1 LNDELEIE
9 LIQERSALPLSPGQW
24 NDLVRRNE
32 TNSIFQTFEWFDSWW
47 LTFGGQGRL
56 FFLAVRRRQEIIG
69 FATLMLRRNRLGLRQ
84 LELAGTGSADYQ
96 DFVLPIDKASAIRAI
111 GRFLSANRR
120 RWDRLYLVNIP
131 DTSSTLRL
139 LMASADDHRLAF
151 IEEARVRCP
160 TLIVADEEAAVKKL
174 ISKYSM
180 RRPHNW
186 FSRRGSLRFRH
197 VATLEEILAMLPR
210 FFDQHV
216 RRWRAAGKPSLFE
229 CPEQRKF
236 YTTLAGALYPSG
248 SLLFSVVEFNDEPI
262 AFHYGFDYSKS
273 VTWYKPS
280 FEIAHATR
288 SPGLLLTQQLI
299 EDTLNR
305 SRRELDFTIGDEPF
319 KSRFANHARLN
330 SHVSVYHSKFVG
342 GVARTLLGAR
352 RSLRRV
358 LTAASHTRSRVG
370 AVQPKGAAGLLAND
384 RSNS

>member
-1 LNDELEIE
+1 
-9 LIQERSALPLSPGQW
+9 LPLSPGQW
-24 NDLVRRNE
+24 NELVGRNE

-47 LTFGGQGRL
+47 RTFGGEGRL

-69 FATLMLRRNRLGLRQ
+69 FATLMLRKRLGLRQ
-84 LELAGTGSADYQ
+84 LELVGTGSADYQ
-96 DFVLPIDKASAIRAI
+96 DFVLPIDKASAMGAI
-111 GRFLSANRR
+111 GRFLRANRR
-120 RWDRLYLVNIP
+120 RWDRLHLVNIP
-131 DTSSTLRL
+131 DTSSTLGL
-139 LMASADDHRLAF
+139 LLASADDNQLAL

-160 TLIVADEEAAVKKL
+160 TLIVADDEAAVKKL

-186 FSRRGSLRFRH
+186 FSRHGSVRFRH
-197 VATLEEILAMLPR
+197 VTALEEILAMLPK

-229 CPEQRKF
+229 CAEQRTF

-280 FEIAHATR
+280 FEIALSKR

-305 SRRELDFTIGDEPF
+305 CRRELDFTIGDEPF

-330 SHVSVYHSKFVG
+330 SHVSVYPNTFVG
-342 GVARTLLGAR
+342 SIVRALFSAR
-352 RSLRRV
+352 RSLRRA
-358 LTAASHTRSRVG
+358 LNGSSQALGRIPALEEALARH
-370 AVQPKGAAGLLAND
+370 QPPSTTGAADLPAGE
-384 RSNS
+384 RSNP

>member
-24 NDLVRRNE
+24 NELVVRNE

-47 LTFGGQGRL
+47 RTFGGEGRL
-56 FFLAVRRRQEIIG
+56 FFLAVRRREQIIG
-69 FATLMLRRNRLGLRQ
+69 FATLMLRRHLGFRQ

-96 DFVLPIDKASAIRAI
+96 DFVLPIDKAAAIQAI

-131 DTSSTLRL
+131 DTSSTLGL
-139 LMASADDHRLAF
+139 LLASAEDNRLAM
-151 IEEARVRCP
+151 IQEARVRCP
-160 TLIVADEEAAVKKL
+160 TLIVADDEAAVKKL

-186 FSRRGSLRFRH
+186 FSRRGNLRFRH
-197 VATLEEILAMLPR
+197 VATLEEILGMLPK

-229 CPEQRKF
+229 CTEQRTF
-236 YTTLAGALYPSG
+236 YTTLAGALHSSG

-262 AFHYGFDYSKS
+262 AFHYGFDYSKA

-280 FEIAHATR
+280 FEVALAKR

-330 SHVSVYHSKFVG
+330 SHVSVYPSRFVG
-342 GVARTLLGAR
+342 NVARTLLGAR
-352 RSLRRV
+352 RSLRRA
-358 LTAASHTRSRVG
+358 LSGSAHLLRRIPALAPTRHS
-370 AVQPKGAAGLLAND
+370 
-384 RSNS
+384 